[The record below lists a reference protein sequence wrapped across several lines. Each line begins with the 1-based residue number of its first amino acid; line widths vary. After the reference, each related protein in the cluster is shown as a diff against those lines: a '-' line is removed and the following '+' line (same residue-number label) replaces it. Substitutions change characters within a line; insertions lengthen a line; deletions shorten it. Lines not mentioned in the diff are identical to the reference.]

1 MGRQDDDYSFMATER
16 RRSLDDQEN
25 YRMTDEKWAFKK
37 VHDFSALRAAEQIA
51 KEQKRLER
59 KENME
64 KSENIGELAEA
75 LSKLQGLVEDPVKNK
90 SAHKC
95 KYADLPQVLQILR
108 PLLSSAGLSVSQ
120 FPGIE
125 EDKIT
130 IETMLMHKSGQW
142 ISSVLKMNALGAN
155 SSMNKAQE
163 MGAVITYGRRY
174 ALTSLLGIAAD
185 EDTDAN
191 PNGANSNNKASA
203 VQIETLLKLLN
214 NDKDRIQK
222 MMGWLHIDN
231 INNLTLDHYLKAME
245 EINKPK
251 AQGE

>member
-1 MGRQDDDYSFMATER
+1 MGRQDDDFSFMSRER
-16 RRSLDDQEN
+16 QRSLSDQEN
-25 YRMTDEKWAFKK
+25 YRMTDNKWAFKK
-37 VHDFSALRAAEQIA
+37 ENDFPALRAAQQKA
-51 KEQKRLER
+51 KEQQRLER
-59 KENME
+59 MENME

-191 PNGANSNNKASA
+191 PNGANSNNRASSI
-203 VQIETLLKLLN
+203 QIETLLKLLN
-214 NDKDRIQK
+214 NDKDRIRN
-222 MMGWLHIDN
+222 MMERLKLDN
-231 INNLTLDHYLKAME
+231 INNLTLDQYLTVTKS
-245 EINKPK
+245 INQNK

>member
-1 MGRQDDDYSFMATER
+1 MQ
-16 RRSLDDQEN
+16 
-25 YRMTDEKWAFKK
+25 
-37 VHDFSALRAAEQIA
+37 
-51 KEQKRLER
+51 
-59 KENME
+59 
-64 KSENIGELAEA
+64 KSEDIGELAEA
-75 LSKLQGLVEDPVKNK
+75 LSKLQGVVEDPVKNK

-108 PLLSSAGLSVSQ
+108 PLFLQNGLSVSQ

-125 EDKIT
+125 DDKIT
-130 IETMLMHKSGQW
+130 IETMLMHKSGQY

-155 SSMNKAQE
+155 SAMNKAQE
-163 MGAVITYGRRY
+163 MGAVITYARRY
-174 ALTSLLGIAAD
+174 ALTAILGIAAD

-191 PNGANSNNKASA
+191 TNSANSNNKASS

-222 MMGWLHIDN
+222 MMERLKLDN
-231 INNLTLDHYLKAME
+231 INNLTLDQYLVVTE
-245 EINKPK
+245 SINKQK